1 MLLMLGM
8 YAFGGLLHNYIV
20 KFSDKSDNVQSEL
33 RVTRFS
39 FDRTKHEFV
48 TSDFPV
54 ISHNIAHT
62 NIAICAC
69 HLAVEHATGIRKVYF
84 LLGDVSKLHLSGACV
99 FYLCVIVTNRVV
111 VVGKVTL
118 VTHAESEPLVSISI
132 LDGPNVCF
140 LTHSGRLYYTWPNA
154 IGENVELLC
163 ANIPPNCHLTSLLWC
178 SCDDSSTQLVAIG
191 TCVQCPDA
199 METCSDSGH
208 SVMGVTMGRN
218 KQGQCRSATLVSSD
232 IVPLPYASIILC
244 IYLKR
249 LTIKSPDRDTQHSGA
264 STGDIQLQQR
274 IDSVDDPKT
283 PLPVDVSA
291 LACTSYSQ
299 LLLFEKGRLLKFGA
313 LPFNNAKTIVV
324 LETMLATD
332 YIVVHSANN
341 IVCLI
346 LAETFEVLNISTFL
360 SFLWQIINV
369 IHNQCRYT

>member
-1 MLLMLGM
+1 MGM
-8 YAFGGLLHNYIV
+8 YAFGGLLHNYLV
-20 KFSDKSDNVQSEL
+20 TFSDKSDNVQSEL

-48 TSDFPV
+48 TADFPV

-69 HLAVEHATGIRKVYF
+69 HLAVEHTTGIRKLYF

-118 VTHAESEPLVSISI
+118 VTDIESESLVSISI

-140 LTHSGRLYYTWPNA
+140 LTHSGRLYYTWPIA
-154 IGENVELLC
+154 TGENVELLC
-163 ANIPPNCHLTSLLWC
+163 ANVPPNCHLTSLLWC
-178 SCDDSSTQLVAIG
+178 GCDDSSTQLVAIG
-191 TCVQCPDA
+191 TCVQRPDA

-232 IVPLPYASIILC
+232 IVPLQYASIILC
-244 IYLKR
+244 IYIKR
-249 LTIKSPDRDTQHSGA
+249 LTIKSRDQDRQHSGGN
-264 STGDIQLQQR
+264 TGDIRLHQR
-274 IDSVDDPKT
+274 SDNVDDPNT
-283 PLPVDVSA
+283 SLPVSVSA

-324 LETMLATD
+324 LETLLDTE
-332 YIVVHSANN
+332 YIAVHSANN
-341 IVCLI
+341 VVCLI
-346 LAETFEVLNISTFL
+346 LADTFEVLNISTFL
-360 SFLWQIINV
+360 FFVANHSVYIN
-369 IHNQCRYT
+369 